1 MIDIGSPD
9 PERMSPINVV
19 KYLNDVFGNDSRIKM
34 TVIDDVDT
42 IKKEYPLAH
51 AVTRAS
57 LAGMMTK
64 NVVGFVF
71 DIVCC
76 SSSSS
81 SSYCASRVQVN

>member
-64 NVVGFVF
+64 NVVGFCF
-71 DIVCC
+71 
-76 SSSSS
+76 
-81 SSYCASRVQVN
+81 